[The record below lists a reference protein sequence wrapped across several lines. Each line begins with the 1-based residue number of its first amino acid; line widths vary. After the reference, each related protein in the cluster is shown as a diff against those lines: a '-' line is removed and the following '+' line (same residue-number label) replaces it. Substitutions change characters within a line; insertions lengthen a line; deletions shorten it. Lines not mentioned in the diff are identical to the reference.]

1 MRRLKFLLLFL
12 WTLGLL
18 AATLWRYPVPFNNS
32 LGLLQSAA
40 CCLAVLAAA
49 LALGRAALVRID
61 LYQGSL
67 VQETVF
73 SLGLGL
79 VGLSL
84 LGSLL
89 GAVGAL
95 FTWSAWLLLAGLL
108 ILNWEHLEALGRA
121 FQRNLKNKH
130 PWEGSSTEIAILLVL
145 ALCAATMLLL
155 ALAPP
160 SFYDAMVYHLAQA
173 QRAAQ
178 SGRLA
183 PQPAVLFTW
192 LPSLPT
198 PLWALA
204 LALDGAPLEQALAP
218 SLLNLAIAG
227 ALALALM
234 DASARLLRERRLWLA
249 PALALAQPLLALSFG
264 VFSPDGWMAFF
275 SFLSLDAFLLALD
288 ERIARPRDR
297 WLLVSALLCGAACAC
312 KPVALVHAV
321 ALLCLA
327 AWMALGDASWRRPG
341 LLAGGLG
348 LLLLPLL
355 PWLIQGSLLQGQPFY
370 PFPLR
375 FLGWTLESG
384 GPAAYFDHMQAFGG
398 QGWGAWL
405 RLPYAA
411 FFDSASLGGGGHP
424 GFLLLALAPAALA
437 FQLERPLRWLG
448 AYVLLGL
455 LFWSLGPHVLRYALP
470 LLPGACLLAAQA
482 AVQAEGWAVSVTWTW
497 LWRVLVLA
505 ALAAGA
511 LQGFE
516 IMAMD
521 FDPLAS
527 ALGLVDPA
535 VQLARRGVPQLQV
548 ERWILAHGGNA
559 QSGVLL
565 LGDARDAWM
574 PARTLAASPF
584 EPHPLAAW
592 VGQCQ
597 SPQDLAVLL
606 RRKGYDFVAVNQ
618 AEWQRLGQ
626 VGAAPVYWPQGD
638 AAAQARFN
646 AWMDLLKASPP
657 ADHLDQGGVFVARLR

>member
-1 MRRLKFLLLFL
+1 
-12 WTLGLL
+12 
-18 AATLWRYPVPFNNS
+18 
-32 LGLLQSAA
+32 
-40 CCLAVLAAA
+40 
-49 LALGRAALVRID
+49 
-61 LYQGSL
+61 
-67 VQETVF
+67 
-73 SLGLGL
+73 
-79 VGLSL
+79 
-84 LGSLL
+84 
-89 GAVGAL
+89 
-95 FTWSAWLLLAGLL
+95 
-108 ILNWEHLEALGRA
+108 
-121 FQRNLKNKH
+121 
-130 PWEGSSTEIAILLVL
+130 
-145 ALCAATMLLL
+145 
-155 ALAPP
+155 
-160 SFYDAMVYHLAQA
+160 
-173 QRAAQ
+173 
-178 SGRLA
+178 
-183 PQPAVLFTW
+183 
-192 LPSLPT
+192 
-198 PLWALA
+198 
-204 LALDGAPLEQALAP
+204 
-218 SLLNLAIAG
+218 
-227 ALALALM
+227 
-234 DASARLLRERRLWLA
+234 
-249 PALALAQPLLALSFG
+249 
-264 VFSPDGWMAFF
+264 
-275 SFLSLDAFLLALD
+275 
-288 ERIARPRDR
+288 
-297 WLLVSALLCGAACAC
+297 
-312 KPVALVHAV
+312 
-321 ALLCLA
+321 
-327 AWMALGDASWRRPG
+327 
-341 LLAGGLG
+341 
-348 LLLLPLL
+348 
-355 PWLIQGSLLQGQPFY
+355 
-370 PFPLR
+370 
-375 FLGWTLESG
+375 
-384 GPAAYFDHMQAFGG
+384 
-398 QGWGAWL
+398 
-405 RLPYAA
+405 
-411 FFDSASLGGGGHP
+411 
-424 GFLLLALAPAALA
+424 
-437 FQLERPLRWLG
+437 
-448 AYVLLGL
+448 LGL

>member
-1 MRRLKFLLLFL
+1 MRRVKFLLLFA
-12 WTLGLL
+12 WTLALF
-18 AATLWRYPVPFNNS
+18 AATLWRYPVPLS
-32 LGLLQSAA
+32 DGLALLEALA
-40 CCLAVLAAA
+40 CCLAVLAAS
-49 LALGRAALVRID
+49 LGLGRAVLARAD

-67 VQETVF
+67 VQEAVF

-84 LGSLL
+84 LASLL

-95 FTWSAWLLLAGLL
+95 FQWSCWLLLAGLM
-108 ILNWEHLEALGRA
+108 ILHWEHLESLARA

-130 PWEGSSTEIAILLVL
+130 PWEGSSTEIGILLVL
-145 ALCAATMLLL
+145 SLCAATVLLL

-173 QRAAQ
+173 QRAAI

-183 PQPAVLFTW
+183 PQTAVLFTW

-198 PLWALA
+198 PLWALS

-218 SLLNLAIAG
+218 SLLNLALAA

-234 DASARLLRERRLWLA
+234 DASARLLRERRIWLA
-249 PALALAQPLLALSFG
+249 PALALAQPVLALSFG

-275 SFLSLDAFLLALD
+275 SFLSLNAFLLALD
-288 ERIARPRDR
+288 ERLARPRDR
-297 WLLVSALLCGAACAC
+297 WLLLSALCCGAACAC
-312 KPVALVHAV
+312 KPVALVHAC
-321 ALLCLA
+321 ALLGLA
-327 AWMALGDASWRRPG
+327 AWMAFNDPAWRRPG
-341 LLAGGLG
+341 LLAASLG

-355 PWLIQGSLLQGQPFY
+355 PWLLQGALLQGQPFY

-375 FLGWTLESG
+375 FLGWTLASG
-384 GPAAYFDHMQAFGG
+384 GPAAYFIHMQAFGG

-437 FQLERPLRWLG
+437 LQLERPQRWLG
-448 AYVLLGL
+448 AYVLLGF

-470 LLPGACLLAAQA
+470 LLPGASLLAAQV
-482 AVQAEGWAVSVTWTW
+482 AVDAEGWAVSVTWTW
-497 LWRVLVLA
+497 LWRGLVLL

-521 FDPLAS
+521 FDPVDS
-527 ALGLVDPA
+527 ALGLADPA
-535 VQLARRGVPQLQV
+535 GQLARLGVPQLQM
-548 ERWILAHGGNA
+548 ERWILAHGGNP
-559 QSGVLL
+559 QSQVLL
-565 LGDARDAWM
+565 LGDARSAWM
-574 PARTLAASPF
+574 PSRTLAASAF
-584 EPHPLAAW
+584 EAHPLAAW

-597 SPQDLAVLL
+597 SPEELGVLL
-606 RRKGYDFVAVNQ
+606 RRKGYDFVALNQ
-618 AEWQRLGQ
+618 AEWQRLGRD
-626 VGAAPVYWPQGD
+626 GEAPAYWPQGD
-638 AAAQARFN
+638 AAAQSRFN
-646 AWMDLLKASPP
+646 AWLGLLKSAPP
-657 ADHLDQGGVFVARLR
+657 GDHLDQGGVFVARLR